1 MLPGTVLALG
11 RNLDA
16 TAPEILRALDNA
28 ELEELVARFEPQ
40 PPALD
45 DCGARDWSELPQRM
59 HYISHLFRC
68 YHERAELDD
77 APFTPEQ
84 VERFRAGVVPA
95 GDL

>member
-1 MLPGTVLALG
+1 
-11 RNLDA
+11 
-16 TAPEILRALDNA
+16 
-28 ELEELVARFEPQ
+28 
-40 PPALD
+40 
-45 DCGARDWSELPQRM
+45 M